1 MENTNAASTAELTVE
16 KKFQLLLEISEKIS
30 TTLDLDMLLVHLID
44 TVKSIVDY
52 DAAGIYVIK
61 RQGELRLIEGMVTR
75 GYEDE
80 ESKRDLL
87 LKLGEGVVGSVIE
100 RGSGVIIPDVIVEPR
115 YVMARKETRS
125 ELAVPITLNERV
137 IGAFNLESDTP
148 NKFTEADA
156 EVLHFF
162 ANAAAI
168 AIEKAVLHEEL
179 VEKKRIESQLE
190 VARQVQA
197 SLLPDRPPEAPGF
210 DVAAENLPTYE
221 VGGDYYDFIVLPDGQ
236 IGVAIADV
244 SGKGVPAALI
254 MATFRAALRTQVRND
269 FAIGQIIRKVN
280 YLLWESTADSQFV
293 TAVYGVLDTTSGRFT
308 YTNAGHNPPLLVG
321 IDGSIT
327 ELNRGGPAL
336 GVFDKADYEEAV
348 VDIEV
353 GDVLVLYTDG
363 VIEAAD
369 STGREF
375 GVRRLQ
381 QTVTVAKEMSAFKVT
396 RAIMDATRAF
406 SGTEA
411 FTDDFTLAVIKRT
424 GDVTAS
430 PVEKV

>member
-1 MENTNAASTAELTVE
+1 MDETKAATTEELSVE
-16 KKFQLLLEISEKIS
+16 KKFQLLLNISEKIS
-30 TTLDLDMLLVHLID
+30 TTLDLDELLNHLID
-44 TVKSIVDY
+44 TARSIVEY

-61 RQGELRLIEGMVTR
+61 RAGDHRLIEDMVTR
-75 GYEDE
+75 GYDGENAE
-80 ESKRDLL
+80 TDLL
-87 LKLGEGVVGSVIE
+87 LKFGEGVVGHTIE
-100 RGSGVIIPDVIVEPR
+100 TGRTEIVPDVHVEPH
-115 YVMARKETRS
+115 YVMARPETRS
-125 ELAVPITLNERV
+125 ELAAPITLNERI
-137 IGAFNLESDTP
+137 IGAFNLESDTLDA
-148 NKFTEADA
+148 FTKSDA

-197 SLLPDRPPEAPGF
+197 SLLPDRPPEPPGYDF
-210 DVAAENLPTYE
+210 AAENLPTWE
-221 VGGDYYDFIVLPDGQ
+221 VGGDYYDFIELPDKQ

-269 FAIGQIIRKVN
+269 FAIGQIVRKVN

-293 TAVYGVLDTTSGRFT
+293 TAVYGVLDTTTGRFT
-308 YTNAGHNPPLLVG
+308 YTNAGHNPPMLVRL
-321 IDGSIT
+321 DGSVD

-336 GVFDKADYEEAV
+336 GVFEVANYEEAFV
-348 VDIEV
+348 EIQQ
-353 GDVLVLYTDG
+353 GDTLVLYTDG

-369 STGREF
+369 GEGREF
-375 GVRRLQ
+375 GVKRLQ
-381 QTVTVAKEMSAFKVT
+381 QTVTVARELSAFKTT

-406 SGTEA
+406 SGTDS
-411 FTDDFTLAVIKRT
+411 FTDDFTLMVVKRL
-424 GDVTAS
+424 
-430 PVEKV
+430 